1 MSDKA
6 SGNETE
12 GRRDDDRE
20 LELPNT
26 PEGEE
31 LTIDR
36 EAGDQLD
43 RSDRWWD
50 NSDSYQREG
59 KGNRKVTPNK
69 RAAAEA
75 EKAEAAKEAE
85 EVVDN
90 EKETDED
97 SEKRAKVIEAVSYTH
112 LTLPTSPNV

>member
-20 LELPNT
+20 LELTNT

-31 LTIDR
+31 LSIDR

-43 RSDRWWD
+43 LTDRWWD
-50 NSDSYQREG
+50 NSDSDEREA

-75 EKAEAAKEAE
+75 EKAQATGSLVA
-85 EVVDN
+85 
-90 EKETDED
+90 
-97 SEKRAKVIEAVSYTH
+97 
-112 LTLPTSPNV
+112 